1 MSKRVMGVAAHPD
14 DLEWY
19 AGATIAKLANEGA
32 EIIYVI
38 CTDGDKGSY
47 DPDADPR
54 QLAAQRRREQEAAA
68 SSLGI
73 AQVIFLGYRDG
84 ELELHAEL
92 RRDLATLYRKHQPE
106 LLLTFDPWKR
116 YELHPDHLA
125 AGHAALAARLAAKM
139 PLFYPDLRAQG
150 LQAWAIP
157 ELWLFNADTPNHF
170 VDVSETLDAQLRAL
184 AHHRSQTTVW
194 DDAARSFIQN
204 TARDYGK
211 SIGVKYAQVFRR
223 IVIEGALVLA
233 QGVHS

>member
-1 MSKRVMGVAAHPD
+1 MGKRVMGVGAHPD

-32 EIIYVI
+32 EIISVI

-54 QLAAQRRREQEAAA
+54 QLAAQRRSEQEQAA

-84 ELELHAEL
+84 ELEPNADL

-125 AGHAALAARLAAKM
+125 AGQVALDARLAAKM
-139 PLFYPDLRAQG
+139 PLFYPELRAQG
-150 LQAWAIP
+150 IQAWAIP
-157 ELWLFNADTPNHF
+157 ELWLFNADTPNYF
-170 VDVSETLDAQLRAL
+170 VDVSNTLETQLRVL
-184 AHHRSQTTVW
+184 AQHRSQTTVW

-211 SIGVKYAQVFRR
+211 SIGVQYAQVFRR

-233 QGVHS
+233 HDVHS

>member
-19 AGATIAKLANEGA
+19 AGATMAKLAREGA

-47 DPDADPR
+47 DPNTDAN
-54 QLAAQRRREQEAAA
+54 QLAAQRRIEQERAAA
-68 SSLGI
+68 SLGI

-84 ELELHAEL
+84 ELEPNADL
-92 RRDLATLYRKHQPE
+92 RRQLATLYRKHRPE

-125 AGHAALAARLAAKM
+125 AGRAALDARLAAKM
-139 PLFYPDLRAQG
+139 PLFYSDLRTQG
-150 LQAWAIP
+150 IEAWAIP
-157 ELWLFNADTPNHF
+157 ELWLFNADTPNYF
-170 VDVSETLDAQLRAL
+170 VDVSTMLTAQLDAL
-184 AHHRSQTTVW
+184 AQHRSQTTVW
-194 DDAARSFIQN
+194 DDAARAFIQN
-204 TARDYGK
+204 TAREHGK
-211 SIGVKYAQVFRR
+211 SIGVEYAQVFRR

-233 QGVHS
+233 QGIHP